1 MFKQWLNE
9 DMSNFI
15 KLYHGGGLWGT
26 EGPTLFPSKKGR
38 YESGNGIYLTTKY
51 ETARKYAKGGKVV
64 LAVYI
69 DSNFTKINQV
79 KLPAEDIISFIKS
92 VPQMRKKKEISND
105 ILQYASRTGGLVP
118 LSVLNNLVVNHE
130 AGSGA
135 VGLFLN
141 KFFVQNGVDLEIQNQ
156 SGEDWVIVF
165 DTSIIKK
172 WEKIIPSKMALG
184 DYELPRMN

>member
-1 MFKQWLNE
+1 
-9 DMSNFI
+9 
-15 KLYHGGGLWGT
+15 
-26 EGPTLFPSKKGR
+26 
-38 YESGNGIYLTTKY
+38 
-51 ETARKYAKGGKVV
+51 
-64 LAVYI
+64 
-69 DSNFTKINQV
+69 
-79 KLPAEDIISFIKS
+79 
-92 VPQMRKKKEISND
+92 
-105 ILQYASRTGGLVP
+105 
-118 LSVLNNLVVNHE
+118 LVVNHE